1 MRMTRAPSLL
11 AGALAFWLF
20 PGAPA
25 LAETDIKP
33 WNGGT
38 TPALKLRDLQDKP
51 VDLASMKGRVV
62 LVNFWATWCEPC
74 REEMPALERLRE
86 KLKGRSF
93 ELVTV
98 NFGESNAT
106 VSRFLAKLNVS
117 LPVLL
122 DPTKDAADAWKV
134 KGLPMTFLVDA
145 GGNTR
150 YWSFGEQDWSRG
162 EPYRLVESLVGEAL
176 RAQ

>member
-1 MRMTRAPSLL
+1 MCVTRAPSLVARALVFSLL
-11 AGALAFWLF
+11 ACGS
-20 PGAPA
+20 A

-33 WNGGT
+33 WQGGA

-51 VDLASMKGRVV
+51 VDLAEMKGRVV
-62 LVNFWATWCEPC
+62 LINFWATWCEPC
-74 REEMPALERLRE
+74 RDEMPALERLRE

-106 VSRFLAKLNVS
+106 VARFLTKLNVS
-117 LPVLL
+117 VPVLL
-122 DPTKDAADAWKV
+122 DPTKDAADAWRV
-134 KGLPMTFLVDA
+134 RGLPMTFLVDA

-150 YWSFGEQDWSRG
+150 YWSFGEQDWSKG
-162 EPYRLVESLVGEAL
+162 EPFKLVEGLVGEAS